1 MHGDDWFT
9 LAELTERLGGLVW
22 VEEQLS
28 QLLAGWAANEASAPA
43 AIFFATAGGHHA
55 WHAQVVRG
63 CLPTSPRL
71 TEHDVVVAPT
81 IGWTRTITT
90 LGTLTDAGAT
100 LPRLKALV
108 KVIDPWLDRE
118 IGALVDC
125 GPPHQRR
132 RHDAMAAFRNH
143 RPPRRR
149 PSRSAPDRKHRIKH
163 HPRRRPPP
171 NRRPRAVTQAPHAPP
186 EAFR

>member
-71 TEHDVVVAPT
+71 TEHDVVVAPA

-118 IGALVDC
+118 IGALVDVAR
-125 GPPHQRR
+125 PISDAAMMRWLRFITIDH
-132 RHDAMAAFRNH
+132 HDDGQAAALLTASTASNTTYVDDH
-143 RPPRRR
+143 RLI
-149 PSRSAPDRKHRIKH
+149 AGL
-163 HPRRRPPP
+163 
-171 NRRPRAVTQAPHAPP
+171 
-186 EAFR
+186 EL

>member
-71 TEHDVVVAPT
+71 TEHEVVVAPT

-90 LGTLTDAGAT
+90 LATLTDAEAT

-118 IGALVDC
+118 IGALVDLAR
-125 GPPHQRR
+125 PISDAAMMRWLRFITIDH
-132 RHDAMAAFRNH
+132 HDDGQAAALLTASTASNTTYVDDH
-143 RPPRRR
+143 RLI
-149 PSRSAPDRKHRIKH
+149 AGL
-163 HPRRRPPP
+163 
-171 NRRPRAVTQAPHAPP
+171 
-186 EAFR
+186 EL

>member
-81 IGWTRTITT
+81 RGWTRTITT

-118 IGALVDC
+118 IGALVDVAR
-125 GPPHQRR
+125 PISDAAMMRWLRFITIDH
-132 RHDAMAAFRNH
+132 HDDGQAAALLTASTASNTTYVDDH
-143 RPPRRR
+143 RLI
-149 PSRSAPDRKHRIKH
+149 AGL
-163 HPRRRPPP
+163 
-171 NRRPRAVTQAPHAPP
+171 
-186 EAFR
+186 EL

>member
-1 MHGDDWFT
+1 MRGDDWFT

-28 QLLAGWAANEASAPA
+28 QLLTGWAANEASAPA

-71 TEHDVVVAPT
+71 TEHEVVVAPT

-90 LGTLTDAGAT
+90 LATLTDAEAT

-118 IGALVDC
+118 IGALLDLARPISDAAMMRWLRFITIDHHDDGQAAALLTASTASNTTYVD
-125 GPPHQRR
+125 
-132 RHDAMAAFRNH
+132 DH
-143 RPPRRR
+143 RLI
-149 PSRSAPDRKHRIKH
+149 AGL
-163 HPRRRPPP
+163 
-171 NRRPRAVTQAPHAPP
+171 
-186 EAFR
+186 EL

>member
-55 WHAQVVRG
+55 WRAQVVRG

-71 TEHDVVVAPT
+71 TEHDVVVAPA

-118 IGALVDC
+118 IGALVDVAR
-125 GPPHQRR
+125 PISDAAMMRWLRFITIDH
-132 RHDAMAAFRNH
+132 HDDGQAAALLTASTASNTTYVDDH
-143 RPPRRR
+143 RLI
-149 PSRSAPDRKHRIKH
+149 AGL
-163 HPRRRPPP
+163 
-171 NRRPRAVTQAPHAPP
+171 
-186 EAFR
+186 EL

>member
-43 AIFFATAGGHHA
+43 AIFFAIAGGHHA

-71 TEHDVVVAPT
+71 TEHDVVVAPA

-118 IGALVDC
+118 IGALLDLARPISDAAMMRWLRFITIDHHDDGQAAALLTASTASNTTYVD
-125 GPPHQRR
+125 
-132 RHDAMAAFRNH
+132 DH
-143 RPPRRR
+143 RLI
-149 PSRSAPDRKHRIKH
+149 AGL
-163 HPRRRPPP
+163 
-171 NRRPRAVTQAPHAPP
+171 
-186 EAFR
+186 EL